1 MKGKAVP
8 FQRFC
13 ECSILNLTHGPFRRE
28 QVSSQPE
35 FEILNLFRW
44 WSLMDFELRV
54 VVLVRVHCLLNN
66 FNFMFFFGHLTI
78 DYENVLTPAALA
90 CGLCTTVSEAWPG

>member
-1 MKGKAVP
+1 
-8 FQRFC
+8 
-13 ECSILNLTHGPFRRE
+13 
-28 QVSSQPE
+28 
-35 FEILNLFRW
+35 
-44 WSLMDFELRV
+44 MDFELRV